1 MNPIVDEAID
11 FIFERSRATKSIMV
25 TLAAPPYG
33 WQWPGLSA
41 SNYRDQIGRMD
52 EQLEVLS
59 ERETTTSVAAA
70 QWDHDINLLLAD
82 AIFGANLARVK
93 YKKNPVLLHLFE
105 GLRHGGGGREV
116 SYRQAL
122 EFESSWKAADAAWVF
137 QPGLTLALFKQRRE
151 ALRTREEAHVDAEKA
166 EARERALFH
175 VMANEVNEVAVD
187 WYEVATAT
195 FGPDSVPGALV
206 RTIPTT
212 YNPSQPPGELVFTAH
227 MAVAPNQGHLL
238 WRAPRGEK
246 YFISGKGPN
255 DAQFQLLLDGVT
267 DREWVGLGLAAGLW
281 QFHGYATN
289 AFGQGVVSKVVPVN
303 IPAAAAA

>member
-11 FIFERSRATKSIMV
+11 FIFERSRATKSTMI

-33 WQWPGLSA
+33 WQWTGLSTN
-41 SNYRDQIGRMD
+41 NYRDQIVRMD
-52 EQLEVLS
+52 DQLSVLS

-82 AIFGANLARVK
+82 AVFGSALARVK
-93 YKKNPVLLHLFE
+93 YKHDPVRLHLFE
-105 GLRHGGGGREV
+105 GLRHSGGGREV

-122 EFESSWKAADAAWVF
+122 EFEKSWKAADPAWVF
-137 QPGLTLALFKQRRE
+137 QPLLTLALFKQRRE
-151 ALRTREEAHVDAEKA
+151 ALRTREDAHVDAEKA
-166 EARERALFH
+166 EAVERAQFH
-175 VMANEVNEVAVD
+175 VLANEVNEVAVD

-195 FGPDSVPGALV
+195 FGPDTVAGALI

-227 MAVAPNQGHLL
+227 LAVAPNQGHLL

-246 YFISGKGPN
+246 YYISGQGPN

-267 DREWVGLGLAAGLW
+267 DREWIGLGLAAGLW
-281 QFHGYATN
+281 QFQGYATN
-289 AFGQGVVSKVVPVN
+289 QFGPGAVSEIVSINVPAV
-303 IPAAAAA
+303 AVA